1 MKMFTKKL
9 TAVWKTLSTVH
20 WASEGTQQ
28 PLSQALGLVRRV
40 HVLSC
45 SIVGQMNSA

>member
-1 MKMFTKKL
+1 MEMFTKKL
-9 TAVWKTLSTVH
+9 TAVWKTLLTIQ

-28 PLSQALGLVRRV
+28 PLSQALGLVQWV

-45 SIVGQMNSA
+45 SIVGEMNSA